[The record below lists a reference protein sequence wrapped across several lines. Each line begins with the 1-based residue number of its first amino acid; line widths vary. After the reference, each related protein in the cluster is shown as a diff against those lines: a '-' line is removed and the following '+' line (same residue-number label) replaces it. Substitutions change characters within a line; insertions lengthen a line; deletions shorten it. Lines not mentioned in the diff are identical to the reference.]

1 MFKKLIIATVAAVAL
16 SGCTA
21 IQYGKDN
28 PATAA
33 LAVKSGTL
41 AFVEQVEPINQ
52 RVQRAREVIAVV
64 QYVMSQVDSGTSTTI
79 DDLAQT
85 LRDEISWN
93 DKDAYERLLLD
104 SLVFSVQEKLK
115 NRLGDGVLD
124 EEDRLVVSTVLQWAE
139 QAANMYAEGKYSN
152 DV

>member
-1 MFKKLIIATVAAVAL
+1 MFKKLIIATLAAIAI

-28 PATAA
+28 PETAA

-41 AFVEQVEPINQ
+41 AFVEQVEPISQ
-52 RVQRAREVIAVV
+52 RVQRAREVVAVIR
-64 QYVMSQVDSGTSTTI
+64 YVMDEVNSSTSATVDG
-79 DDLAQT
+79 LAQRV
-85 LRDEISWN
+85 RDEIAWN
-93 DKDAYERLLLD
+93 DLDAYERLLLD

-115 NRLGDGVLD
+115 DRLGDGVLD
-124 EEDRLVVSTVLQWAE
+124 EEDRLVVSTVLEWAE
-139 QAANMYAEGKYSN
+139 QAANMYAEGKYSE